1 MDIRLSI
8 PDENLEY
15 VTSSDTSKIA
25 IAGNL
30 WNYEPKNGKLYLL
43 GCMSKLLS
51 VSDSLKP
58 PYHKECLAL
67 CMNLKNWE
75 AYILGTENRITALCD
90 ARGVMWLHRN
100 KEFSN
105 KLTTISL
112 YISQFRNLVSL
123 LCICLWL
130 LH

>member
-1 MDIRLSI
+1 MTMELI

-30 WNYEPKNGKLYLL
+30 WNYDPKNGKLYLL

-58 PYHKECLAL
+58 PCHKECLAL
-67 CMNLKNWE
+67 CLNLKNWE
-75 AYILGTENRITALCD
+75 AYILLQY
-90 ARGVMWLHRN
+90 VLPMFFPFPV
-100 KEFSN
+100 K
-105 KLTTISL
+105 
-112 YISQFRNLVSL
+112 
-123 LCICLWL
+123 
-130 LH
+130 